1 MEIKLRNSKSKN
13 IEVKNKIISLQETN
27 NLVYKH
33 LIEDYNP
40 AVVDNKNLYFVS
52 DTVLDELT
60 LINKYPELEVLGNI
74 LKLFGYTNEFFDKN
88 IKDLSTTEKI
98 CLNILRNVEKAK
110 DIIVFNN
117 LFLGLDLNSQKALIR
132 IINYLCE
139 INYIVIIRSDDVNVL
154 YKCADYSILATKT
167 IIKYDETDK
176 IYTDV
181 KYLMKHKFDVPTLS
195 YITYKAKEE
204 KNVRLFYRKD
214 VRDIIK
220 DIYKHV

>member
-1 MEIKLRNSKSKN
+1 MEIKLRNSKNKN

>member
-117 LFLGLDLNSQKALIR
+117 LFLGLDLNSQKALVR

>member
-13 IEVKNKIISLQETN
+13 IKIKNKIISLQETN

-60 LINKYPELEVLGNI
+60 LINKYLELEVLGNI

-117 LFLGLDLNSQKALIR
+117 LNKSFFSFLSINLNTSS
-132 IINYLCE
+132 
-139 INYIVIIRSDDVNVL
+139 RSNNFGECTMD
-154 YKCADYSILATKT
+154 AAIKT
-167 IIKYDETDK
+167 FIFSK
-176 IYTDV
+176 
-181 KYLMKHKFDVPTLS
+181 
-195 YITYKAKEE
+195 
-204 KNVRLFYRKD
+204 
-214 VRDIIK
+214 
-220 DIYKHV
+220 

>member
-1 MEIKLRNSKSKN
+1 MEIKLRNSKSKK
-13 IEVKNKIISLQETN
+13 IEVKSSIISLQETD

-40 AVVDNKNLYFVS
+40 VVVDNKDLYFVS
-52 DTVLDELT
+52 DTVLDEIT

-88 IKDLSTTEKI
+88 INKLSTTEKI

-110 DIIVFNN
+110 DIIVFKN
-117 LFLGLDLNSQKALIR
+117 LFLGLDLNSQKALVR

-139 INYIVIIRSDDVNVL
+139 INYIVIICSDDVNVL
-154 YKCADYSILATKT
+154 YKYADYSILATKT

>member
-117 LFLGLDLNSQKALIR
+117 LFLGLDLNSQKSLIR

>member
-176 IYTDV
+176 IYTGV

>member
-117 LFLGLDLNSQKALIR
+117 LFLGLDLNSQKSLIR

-176 IYTDV
+176 IYTGV

>member
-154 YKCADYSILATKT
+154 YKCADYSILATKA

>member
-40 AVVDNKNLYFVS
+40 VVVDNKNLYFVS

-117 LFLGLDLNSQKALIR
+117 LFLGLDLNSQKALVR